1 MDNVEILGLIAAGFV
16 TVANIPQTIKIVK
29 TRSTKSISAITYA
42 MLFVGMVLWV
52 IYGIYKDDLPI
63 IMANSIAA
71 ALCGTILT
79 VKCLA
84 KFRGNET
91 S

>member
-16 TVANIPQTIKIVK
+16 TVANIPQTVKIVK
-29 TRSTKSISAITYA
+29 TKSTKSISAITYA

-52 IYGIYKDDLPI
+52 IYGVKKHDLPVI
-63 IMANSIAA
+63 LANSVAA

-84 KFRGNET
+84 KFRGTET
-91 S
+91 G

>member
-1 MDNVEILGLIAAGFV
+1 MDDVEILGLVAAAF
-16 TVANIPQTIKIVK
+16 TTIANIPQTIKIVK

-52 IYGIYKDDLPI
+52 VYGIIKTDLPI
-63 IMANSIAA
+63 ILANGIAA

-79 VKCLA
+79 VKCWA
-84 KFRGNET
+84 KYRGTET